1 MLEMP
6 AGDRHHAHPI
16 PEAIAYM
23 ELDLKMT
30 IQHLSAYCRQEVK
43 SMRKIK
49 HWQDA
54 VNAVIGFA
62 LILSPLAL
70 KYVDESVA
78 TTNAVVI
85 GLALVATALGA
96 MLTPK
101 AWEEW
106 TEAILG
112 LWMVLSPWL
121 LGFST
126 HMLAMYMAVA
136 SGVLVVLFALWTLA
150 TDKDFA
156 LPKSMQ
162 P

>member
-1 MLEMP
+1 
-6 AGDRHHAHPI
+6 
-16 PEAIAYM
+16 
-23 ELDLKMT
+23 
-30 IQHLSAYCRQEVK
+30 
-43 SMRKIK
+43 MRKIK

-70 KYVDESVA
+70 RYIDESVA

-85 GLALVATALGA
+85 GLALVAAALGA

-106 TEAILG
+106 TEVILG
-112 LWMVLSPWL
+112 LWMVLSPWA
-121 LGFST
+121 LGFGA
-126 HMLAMYMAVA
+126 HMTAMYVAVA
-136 SGVLVVLFALWTLA
+136 CGALVVLFALWTLA

-156 LPKSMQ
+156 LPKSML

>member
-1 MLEMP
+1 
-6 AGDRHHAHPI
+6 
-16 PEAIAYM
+16 
-23 ELDLKMT
+23 
-30 IQHLSAYCRQEVK
+30 
-43 SMRKIK
+43 MRKIK

-54 VNAVIGFA
+54 VNAVLGFA
-62 LILSPLAL
+62 LLLSPMAL
-70 KYVDESVA
+70 SYMDEVTA

-85 GLALVATALGA
+85 GLALFATALGA

-106 TEAILG
+106 TEAALG
-112 LWMVLSPWL
+112 LWMVISPWA

-126 HMLAMYMAVA
+126 HMMAMYAAVA
-136 SGVLVVLFALWTLA
+136 CGGLVVLLALWTLA